1 MIEFIIV
8 IFVAAVAFIWGWKAR
23 EYQAMRFLSNY
34 QKMIEEAARAETVNT
49 IMIDVQRD
57 GDQFFIYNK
66 ETGEF
71 LAQGTNHAD
80 VSAIL
85 GERFPSKRFTATPE
99 NLKDVGYKHDSI

>member
-1 MIEFIIV
+1 MIDFIFIIV
-8 IFVAAVAFIWGWKAR
+8 VLVVGGVIGWKAR
-23 EYQAMRFLSNY
+23 EYLAMRFVANY
-34 QKMIEEAARAETVNT
+34 QKMFEEAAMAETVNT
-49 IMIDVQRD
+49 VMIEVQRD

-85 GERFPSKRFTATPE
+85 GERFPTKRFTATPQ